1 MKSLPASN
9 QIEPPPL
16 EVTIENRAQG
26 RILGLDVGDR
36 RIGVAVSDELGL
48 TAQPVLTLVRKNRRQ
63 DLGSLARLVRKY
75 TCAQVVV
82 GNPLYMSGDI
92 SPQALKAQA
101 VAQALQEQTG
111 VTVTLWDERL
121 STTEAHR
128 HLDAAG
134 RLPADRRA
142 VIDQVAA
149 VLILQSFLDFARM
162 TPGADSPL
170 DATGKDFR
178 EPGGSKNAGRT
189 AVLGPSYNRVLHLVA
204 RTSFGLIGLVGNI
217 TKCQNT

>member
-1 MKSLPASN
+1 MRVWICKAQFSRKTLYAVHNNDDHRGFRWGNDLRQSTKPA
-9 QIEPPPL
+9 
-16 EVTIENRAQG
+16 G

-75 TCAQVVV
+75 GCAQVVV

-101 VAQALQEQTG
+101 LAQALHLETG
-111 VTVTLWDERL
+111 AEVTLWDERL

-134 RLPADRRA
+134 RLPARPARGDR
-142 VIDQVAA
+142 
-149 VLILQSFLDFARM
+149 
-162 TPGADSPL
+162 PGSRGAHPAKLS
-170 DATGKDFR
+170 
-178 EPGGSKNAGRT
+178 
-189 AVLGPSYNRVLHLVA
+189 
-204 RTSFGLIGLVGNI
+204 
-217 TKCQNT
+217 

>member
-1 MKSLPASN
+1 MKLIKQPQPELLTEPA
-9 QIEPPPL
+9 EAP
-16 EVTIENRAQG
+16 EVRAESRVQG

-63 DLGSLARLVRKY
+63 DLGSLARLVRRY
-75 TCAQVVV
+75 GCVQVVV

-101 VAQALQEQTG
+101 VAQDLQLETG
-111 VTVTLWDERL
+111 ATVTLWDERL

-134 RLPADRRA
+134 RLPGNRRN

-149 VLILQSFLDFARM
+149 VLILQSFLDSR
-162 TPGADSPL
+162 
-170 DATGKDFR
+170 R
-178 EPGGSKNAGRT
+178 
-189 AVLGPSYNRVLHLVA
+189 
-204 RTSFGLIGLVGNI
+204 
-217 TKCQNT
+217 

>member
-1 MKSLPASN
+1 MKSLPGN
-9 QIEPPPL
+9 KQIGTPAE
-16 EVTIENRAQG
+16 EVPIENRAQG
-26 RILGLDVGDR
+26 RVLGLDVGDR

-75 TCAQVVV
+75 GCAQVVV

-101 VAQALQEQTG
+101 VAQSLQQETG

-149 VLILQSFLDFARM
+149 VLILQSFLDSR
-162 TPGADSPL
+162 
-170 DATGKDFR
+170 R
-178 EPGGSKNAGRT
+178 
-189 AVLGPSYNRVLHLVA
+189 
-204 RTSFGLIGLVGNI
+204 
-217 TKCQNT
+217 

>member
-1 MKSLPASN
+1 VELSPPGK
-9 QIEPPPL
+9 QIEPPAE
-16 EVTIENRAQG
+16 EVPIENRTQG
-26 RILGLDVGDR
+26 RVLGLDVGDR
-36 RIGVAVSDELGL
+36 RIGVAVSDELGI

-75 TCAQVVV
+75 GCAQVVV

-101 VAQALQEQTG
+101 VAQALQLETG
-111 VTVTLWDERL
+111 VTITLWDERL

-149 VLILQSFLDFARM
+149 VLILQSFLDSR
-162 TPGADSPL
+162 
-170 DATGKDFR
+170 R
-178 EPGGSKNAGRT
+178 
-189 AVLGPSYNRVLHLVA
+189 
-204 RTSFGLIGLVGNI
+204 
-217 TKCQNT
+217 